1 MISHEN
7 CALKFIYI
15 YSPVGWSRLRKDSN
29 WCGFIT
35 MSGYHSWETT
45 SMTRTL
51 RKTAW
56 MSPPAYF
63 QRMRRSWKSSFTQVN
78 DQFILSDVK
87 SHESWAGHDGVVF
100 KGKAKRDLMEFEVIK
115 VNIYSHIYRNKLFS
129 SNYTE
134 GRTAMSCLELW
145 GNSKDQKQSSGN
157 KTFPRLNTSLKHT

>member
-1 MISHEN
+1 MSSLFTSPSRGPEPHLALLLLFCHQHTLEINLFLPSSPAYHHVSVTAFQLKVTGLMISHEN

-87 SHESWAGHDGVVF
+87 SHES
-100 KGKAKRDLMEFEVIK
+100 
-115 VNIYSHIYRNKLFS
+115 
-129 SNYTE
+129 
-134 GRTAMSCLELW
+134 
-145 GNSKDQKQSSGN
+145 
-157 KTFPRLNTSLKHT
+157 